1 MQSVSTFPGGLSLT
15 DYPDLA
21 ELCRREQVVSCYLD
35 TEVATED
42 AGHRAG
48 IRWKD
53 ISRRLEGSGVGAR
66 TLEVMGAAVED
77 LRRLGPSVCVMAS
90 GPDVLMAEVGR
101 RPLGRD
107 FGCAGPLP
115 VLGPL
120 LEWRQHDVAYMTVAC
135 DRAGADIA
143 TLGPGAAFTASSGDD
158 DRHDPELHKV
168 PSGGWSQRR
177 YQQRVEN
184 AWERNA
190 RETVD
195 LVERLAKQVQP
206 RLVLYGGD
214 PHACAL
220 VEEHAGAA
228 LRPLLKKVPLSR
240 AADGS
245 QAHDVHEVHRA
256 VETAV
261 ATDTARILAMLR
273 EMEPKGLGATGPRRV
288 LEALTASQVQLLLV
302 HEHGPDDRRAF
313 MSRHPLGLAPDRS
326 TVEAFGGE
334 VDEVPLADAAIV
346 GALTSGASVRMV
358 PGSAV
363 AQGMAALLRFP

>member
-1 MQSVSTFPGGLSLT
+1 MQSVSTFPGGST
-15 DYPDLA
+15 ITEHPDLA
-21 ELCRREQVVSCYLD
+21 ELCRRERVVTCYLD
-35 TEVATED
+35 TEVTTED

-66 TLEVMGAAVED
+66 TLEAMGAAVED
-77 LRRLGPSVCVMAS
+77 LRRLGPSLCVMAS
-90 GPDVLMAEVGR
+90 GPDVLLAEVGQGA
-101 RPLGRD
+101 LGRD

-143 TLGPGAAFTASSGDD
+143 ALGPGAAFTASSGDD
-158 DRHDPELHKV
+158 DRHDPDLHKV

-184 AWERNA
+184 AWDRNA

-228 LRPLLKKVPLSR
+228 LRPLLQRVPLSR

-245 QAHDVHEVHRA
+245 QAHDMHEVHRA

-261 ATDTARILAMLR
+261 AADTARILATSR
-273 EMEPKGLGATGPRRV
+273 EMSAKGLGAMGPRRV
-288 LEALTASQVQLLLV
+288 LEAITASQAQMLLV
-302 HEHGPDDRRAF
+302 HEDGPDERRAY
-313 MSRHPLGLAPDRS
+313 MSRDPLGLALDRS

-334 VDEVPLADAAIV
+334 VSEVPLADAAIL

-358 PGSAV
+358 PRSAV
-363 AQGMAALLRFP
+363 PEGMAALLRFP